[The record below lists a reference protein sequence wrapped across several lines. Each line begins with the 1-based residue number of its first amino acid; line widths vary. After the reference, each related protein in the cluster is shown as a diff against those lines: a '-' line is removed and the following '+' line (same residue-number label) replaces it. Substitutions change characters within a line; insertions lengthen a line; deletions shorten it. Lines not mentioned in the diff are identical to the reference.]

1 MLFLQHPTDDD
12 DNGDD
17 DDIMTLKEGDASNCG
32 IYLPNENNVSVKFS
46 KLRNVIDCIY
56 TV

>member
-46 KLRNVIDCIY
+46 KLRNVIDCI
-56 TV
+56 